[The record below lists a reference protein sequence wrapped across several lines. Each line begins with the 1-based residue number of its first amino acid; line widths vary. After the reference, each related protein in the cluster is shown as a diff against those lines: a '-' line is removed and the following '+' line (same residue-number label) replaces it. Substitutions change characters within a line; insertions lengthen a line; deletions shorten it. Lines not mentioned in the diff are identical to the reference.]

1 MSLFFLHKDGKRHFI
16 IVVFPKLSTPAR
28 DFMKAS
34 EGKNGCL
41 LFVCNVG
48 LFLFEVSNGGGWN
61 SNYGGASYE
70 GAKETFV

>member
-1 MSLFFLHKDGKRHFI
+1 
-16 IVVFPKLSTPAR
+16 
-28 DFMKAS
+28 MKAS
-34 EGKNGCL
+34 EGNNGCL

-48 LFLFEVSNGGGWN
+48 FFFFFEASNGGGWN